1 MKPAALIVLFSLA
14 LTAPAV
20 GEEIDDQE
28 VWPQPSWAEP
38 SSSETVLDPQAL
50 AALEAFTFESEAEGV
65 HTDGLVIAKD
75 GALLFERYTGD
86 YAPDMRHYAWS
97 ISKSVV
103 NALFG
108 AAQYQGLLD
117 IDEQVSTYSDVLG
130 DAGDTTTFRDL
141 LAMSSGLDFDES
153 YEYGPFLS
161 SVIAM
166 LYTLG
171 RDDMG
176 AFAAAHERTAEPGT
190 AWRYKSGDSLILMR
204 ALRDV
209 VGEERYKDL
218 PWELLFEPLGIE
230 SAVWERDAQG
240 VFVGS
245 SYLHL
250 TPRDLARFGLL
261 FARDGV
267 WNGERI
273 LPEGW
278 VAQSAK
284 LAPGFIQIYDDA
296 PDWLRRRARYGL
308 HWWSNAGDEEAGIP
322 PAYPEL
328 TEDVLIGSGHWGQK
342 LFVFPSQDLV
352 IVRTAEDR
360 GWGFDTGDFLRL
372 VMDEVT
378 LKGDAG

>member
-1 MKPAALIVLFSLA
+1 MKFLVTFFVLVVWSASLA
-14 LTAPAV
+14 ANDLIWPGESWAQPAV
-20 GEEIDDQE
+20 PDNHVD
-28 VWPQPSWAEP
+28 AE
-38 SSSETVLDPQAL
+38 AL
-50 AALEAFTFESEAEGV
+50 AAFETIAFPGDPEGGLQ
-65 HTDGLVIAKD
+65 TDGLVVVKD
-75 GALLFERYTGD
+75 GVLVYERYAGD

-97 ISKSVV
+97 ISKSVT

-108 AAQYQGLLD
+108 AAQHRGLLD
-117 IDEQVSTYSDVLG
+117 IDDIVASYNSSLIDSDRN
-130 DAGDTTTFRDL
+130 TTTFRDL
-141 LAMSSGLDFDES
+141 LAMSSGLDFNES

-171 RDDMG
+171 HEDMG
-176 AFAAAHERTAEPGT
+176 EFAADHPRVENPGE

-209 VGEERYKDL
+209 VGEERYADL

-230 SAVWERDAQG
+230 SAVWERDAEG
-240 VFVGS
+240 IFVGS

-250 TPRDLARFGLL
+250 TPRDLARFGLM

-267 WNGERI
+267 WRGERL

-278 VAQSAK
+278 VEQSAR
-284 LAPGFIQIYDDA
+284 LTPAFIATYEGA

-308 HWWSNAGDEEAGIP
+308 HWWSNAGDEAAGIP

-328 TEDVLIGSGHWGQK
+328 PQNMLIGSGHWGQK
-342 LFVFPSQDLV
+342 LFVLPSQDLV
-352 IVRTAEDR
+352 IVRTADDR
-360 GWGFDTGDFLRL
+360 GWGFDTGAFLRAAL
-372 VMDEVT
+372 AAFVPE
-378 LKGDAG
+378 GAG